1 LTSHWQAWHEPYD
14 DPGSYLSRRLA
25 AVQGHIRSALDR
37 SPPGPIRVVSLCA
50 GQGRDLVGALVDHP
64 RRADVVARL
73 VELDEGNAV
82 YAHNS
87 VVEAGLGGIEVV
99 RGDASTTDA
108 FVGSVPADLVLACGV
123 FGNVSDDDI
132 ERTVSLL
139 PGFCAAGATVVW
151 TRHRRPPDLTPTI
164 RAWFRQHG
172 FDEVAFDAP
181 ADALFGVGVHQL
193 DRPPPPLAPGTRLF
207 TFVGDGHL
215 PA

>member
-14 DPGSYLSRRLA
+14 DPGSYLSWRLA

-37 SPPGPIRVVSLCA
+37 SPPGPIRAVSLCA
-50 GQGRDLVGALVDHP
+50 GQGRDLVGALVEHP

-73 VELDEGNAV
+73 VELDEGNAAF
-82 YAHNS
+82 AHDS
-87 VVEAGLGGIEVV
+87 VVEAGLDGVEVV
-99 RGDASTTDA
+99 RGDASTSNA
-108 FVGSVPADLVLACGV
+108 FVGAVPADLVLVCGV
-123 FGNVSDDDI
+123 FGNISDGDV

-139 PGFCAAGATVVW
+139 PGFCAENATVVW
-151 TRHRRPPDLTPTI
+151 TRHRRPPDLTPTV
-164 RAWFRQHG
+164 RAWFREHG

-181 ADALFGVGVHQL
+181 ADALFGVGVHRFTSVPQPIE
-193 DRPPPPLAPGTRLF
+193 RGVRLF